1 VKQWKILWT
10 GRCEWCP
17 IELCAPLPVTLFNS
31 MIAADVALIF
41 YFIVYHISLCEIV
54 SFMCAMERSYWG
66 FIKSS
71 KFFIDPMVER
81 IKTIKWIF
89 FYYFLKSFLWF
100 LIWHV
105 ISMFR
110 VILQNYRE
118 ANVSMAAFDLR
129 RTVWNSFRERAHLL
143 SFHHD
148 RSNQSYSIT
157 QRTGSN
163 FVHLERADFLSA
175 CFLSSILRCK
185 CFKALFD
192 WLIHKTLSSHWST
205 KRCNIKWIA
214 SSVHILYFFE
224 YISVRSSSFYSSLS
238 LPFSGFLPPYYSL
251 SLFCH
256 LLISC
261 LGNHASRI
269 HAAVVARCTYW
280 S

>member
-1 VKQWKILWT
+1 MNIFLLFFKI
-10 GRCEWCP
+10 
-17 IELCAPLPVTLFNS
+17 IFMIFNLTCYF
-31 MIAADVALIF
+31 DVSS
-41 YFIVYHISLCEIV
+41 H
-54 SFMCAMERSYWG
+54 
-66 FIKSS
+66 SS
-71 KFFIDPMVER
+71 KLPRSKCFNGR
-81 IKTIKWIF
+81 IW
-89 FYYFLKSFLWF
+89 Y
-100 LIWHV
+100 
-105 ISMFR
+105 
-110 VILQNYRE
+110 
-118 ANVSMAAFDLR
+118 LR

-185 CFKALFD
+185 CFEALFD
-192 WLIHKTLSSHWST
+192 WLIHKTLSFHWST

-224 YISVRSSSFYSSLS
+224 YIPVRSSSFYSSLS